1 MNKTFNL
8 YCDESTHLQNDGM
21 PYMIISYISLAYNQL
36 KVHNQHLSMLKKK
49 HHIKGEIKW
58 NSVSRSKYL
67 FYAAVLDYFFATDI
81 RFRAVI
87 IDKSQIDE
95 TREQFTYSDFYF
107 RMYYQLLY
115 HKLNPECAYN
125 IYLDIKD
132 TCSQNKIRTLSEI
145 LDKKNAI
152 RNLQF
157 IRSYE
162 SYMMQ
167 LADLIMGAINYHL
180 RGMKKVSAK
189 TDLIKIIE
197 SHTQINLTQ
206 STPKSADKFNL
217 FFIDLK

>member
-1 MNKTFNL
+1 
-8 YCDESTHLQNDGM
+8 M
-21 PYMIISYISLAYNQL
+21 PYMIISYISVAHNQL
-36 KVHNQHLSMLKKK
+36 KVHNQHLNMLKKK
-49 HHIKGEIKW
+49 HYVKGEIKW
-58 NSVSRSKYL
+58 NNVSRSKNL
-67 FYAAVLDYFFATDI
+67 FYASVLEYFFATDI
-81 RFRAVI
+81 KFRAVI
-87 IDKSQIDE
+87 VDKAQIDE

-115 HKLNPECAYN
+115 HKLNPDYVYN

-132 TCSQNKIRTLSEI
+132 TCSQAKLKTLSDI
-145 LDKKNAI
+145 LNPKNAI

-167 LADLIMGAINYHL
+167 MADLIMGAINYHL
-180 RGMKKVSAK
+180 RGMEKVSAK

-197 SHTQINLTQ
+197 SHTRIKLTQ
-206 STPKSADKFNL
+206 TTPKGAEKFNL

>member
-1 MNKTFNL
+1 
-8 YCDESTHLQNDGM
+8 M
-21 PYMIISYISLAYNQL
+21 PYMIISYVSLAHNQL
-36 KVHNQHLSMLKKK
+36 KVHNQYLKMLKKK
-49 HHIKGEIKW
+49 YHIKGEIKW

-81 RFRAVI
+81 TFRAVI
-87 IDKSQIDE
+87 VDKSKIDE

-107 RMYYQLLY
+107 RMYYQLLH
-115 HKLNPECAYN
+115 HKLTPDCVYN

-132 TCSQNKIRTLSEI
+132 TCSQDKLKTLSDI
-145 LDKKNAI
+145 LDRKNAI

-167 LADLIMGAINYHL
+167 MADLIMGAINYHL
-180 RGMKKVSAK
+180 RGMEKVSAK

-197 SHTQINLTQ
+197 SHTQINLTE
-206 STPKSADKFNL
+206 STPKGADKFNL

>member
-1 MNKTFNL
+1 
-8 YCDESTHLQNDGM
+8 M
-21 PYMIISYISLAYNQL
+21 PYMIISYVSLAHNQL
-36 KVHNQHLSMLKKK
+36 KVHNQYLKMLKKK
-49 HHIKGEIKW
+49 YHIKGEIKW

-67 FYAAVLDYFFATDI
+67 FYASVLDYFFATDI
-81 RFRAVI
+81 TFRAVI
-87 IDKSQIDE
+87 VDKSKIDE

-107 RMYYQLLY
+107 RMYYQLLH
-115 HKLNPECAYN
+115 HKLIPDCVYN

-132 TCSQNKIRTLSEI
+132 TCSQDKLKTLSDI
-145 LDKKNAI
+145 LDRKNAI

-167 LADLIMGAINYHL
+167 MADLIMGAINYHL
-180 RGMKKVSAK
+180 RGMEKVSAK

-197 SHTQINLTQ
+197 SHTQINLTE
-206 STPKSADKFNL
+206 STPKGADKFNL

>member
-1 MNKTFNL
+1 MKKTFNL
-8 YCDESTHLQNDGM
+8 YCDESTHLVNDGM
-21 PYMIISYISLAYNQL
+21 PYMIISYISVAHNQL
-36 KVHNQHLSMLKKK
+36 KVHNQHLNMLKKK
-49 HHIKGEIKW
+49 YHVKGEIKW

-67 FYAAVLDYFFATDI
+67 FYSSILEYFFATDI
-81 RFRAVI
+81 KFRAVI
-87 IDKSQIDE
+87 VDKSQIDE
-95 TREQFTYSDFYF
+95 TREQFTHTDFYF

-115 HKLNPECAYN
+115 HKLNPEYVYN

-132 TCSQNKIRTLSEI
+132 TCSQDKLKTLSDI
-145 LDKKNAI
+145 LGKKITI

-180 RGMKKVSAK
+180 RGMEKVSAK
-189 TDLIKIIE
+189 KDLIKTIE
-197 SHTQINLTQ
+197 SHTHINLTE
-206 STPKSADKFNL
+206 STPKIAEKFNL